1 VAIVNEHFANH
12 YWPGTDAI
20 GKRIRLGASD
30 GTPVEIVGI
39 AKTLRYRY
47 TTERPID
54 FVYLPLA
61 QRPSTR
67 MTLLLRAEAGPLT
80 VLEPL
85 KAVVRS
91 LDRNLPV
98 VNTRTY
104 MTLYRYSTVEGPG
117 IAIKLVA
124 LMGAMSLLLAIAGL
138 YGLVAYNVTRR
149 TREIGIRMAIGAN
162 RGDVIRLVL
171 GRGLRL
177 VVAGVVIGLA
187 MGFGLEQ
194 LMNATLFN
202 VGGVDVVVYLV
213 AVPAMLLSTMLAAYV
228 PARRASRIEPTRALR
243 YE

>member
-1 VAIVNEHFANH
+1 LLQYDDARTQRFYALLAERARQAPGVRAAGLTRTVPLGVEAFAELSIVDEGYFDAMGVPIVRGRAFQRTDDSTARRVAIVNEHFANH

-85 KAVVRS
+85 KAV
-91 LDRNLPV
+91 
-98 VNTRTY
+98 
-104 MTLYRYSTVEGPG
+104 
-117 IAIKLVA
+117 
-124 LMGAMSLLLAIAGL
+124 
-138 YGLVAYNVTRR
+138 
-149 TREIGIRMAIGAN
+149 
-162 RGDVIRLVL
+162 
-171 GRGLRL
+171 
-177 VVAGVVIGLA
+177 
-187 MGFGLEQ
+187 
-194 LMNATLFN
+194 
-202 VGGVDVVVYLV
+202 
-213 AVPAMLLSTMLAAYV
+213 
-228 PARRASRIEPTRALR
+228 
-243 YE
+243 